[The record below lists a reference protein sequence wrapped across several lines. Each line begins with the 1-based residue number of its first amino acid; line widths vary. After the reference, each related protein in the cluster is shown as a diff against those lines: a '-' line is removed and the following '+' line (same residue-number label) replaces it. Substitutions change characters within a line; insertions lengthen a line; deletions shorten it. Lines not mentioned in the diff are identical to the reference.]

1 MLEKESFLVKRGLNG
16 SAWKKLCASSSLS
29 PPKVTRTGS
38 NMAEIASDTTQISE
52 NIQVIDNASRSVV
65 AIRKDAMHKKRQIFY
80 LPDANG
86 SSRMCENRIVQA
98 RVIAIAEKV
107 VRVEIFGVE
116 CSILARDL
124 S

>member
-1 MLEKESFLVKRGLNG
+1 MDNDRG
-16 SAWKKLCASSSLS
+16 
-29 PPKVTRTGS
+29 
-38 NMAEIASDTTQISE
+38 
-52 NIQVIDNASRSVV
+52 SVV